1 MNIKD
6 VENLAK
12 LARIELTEEEK
23 SELLSDMD
31 SILEYV
37 KQVEKMKTPARNVSS
52 IAGAG
57 GEDTKPEFKTYNVW
71 REDKEEAREFS
82 KELITGQ
89 FPDSKDGFLKV
100 KKIL

>member
-1 MNIKD
+1 MNIRD

-37 KQVEKMKTPARNVSS
+37 KQVEKMKVEN
-52 IAGAG
+52 
-57 GEDTKPEFKTYNVW
+57 TKPELTTYNVW
-71 REDKEEAREFS
+71 REDQIEPREFS
-82 KELITGQ
+82 RELITGQ

>member
-37 KQVEKMKTPARNVSS
+37 KQVEKMKT
-52 IAGAG
+52 
-57 GEDTKPEFKTYNVW
+57 EDTKPEFKTYNVW